1 MKLAAGGWGRPR
13 SVRSVSVEAVRHFPI
28 LSALFGMKAEDSE
41 LLGTAELI
49 RGTDDLQ
56 QSPGPVQRQPGRG
69 GPIPAILDE

>member
-28 LSALFGMKAEDSE
+28 LFGMKAEDSE

-56 QSPGPVQRQPGRG
+56 QNPGPVQRQPGRG